1 MDFTRT
7 RSAGWGGRADGDGGD
22 ECWIFCVDDDLALS
36 AAGAD
41 SWFDCSV
48 DSCGFVCY
56 GAVDVFDAFGA
67 ELRV

>member
-1 MDFTRT
+1 
-7 RSAGWGGRADGDGGD
+7 
-22 ECWIFCVDDDLALS
+22 
-36 AAGAD
+36 
-41 SWFDCSV
+41 V